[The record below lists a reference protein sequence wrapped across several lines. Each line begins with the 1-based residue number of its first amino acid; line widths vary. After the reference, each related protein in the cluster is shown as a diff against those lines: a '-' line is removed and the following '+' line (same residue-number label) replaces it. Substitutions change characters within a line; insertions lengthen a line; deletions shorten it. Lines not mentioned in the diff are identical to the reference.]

1 MVVIDV
7 KFEVDLQS
15 LVAQLIDSGKTFEKE
30 RGEDGK
36 KNGLIY
42 CVRNLKNN
50 SGAIIFEVIRL
61 TFIGRAI
68 HVSSSM
74 AQLN

>member
-36 KNGLIY
+36 KMDSFTVY
-42 CVRNLKNN
+42 
-50 SGAIIFEVIRL
+50 E
-61 TFIGRAI
+61 T
-68 HVSSSM
+68 
-74 AQLN
+74 

>member
-36 KNGLIY
+36 KWTHLL
-42 CVRNLKNN
+42 CTKLKKQL
-50 SGAIIFEVIRL
+50 GRHYIR
-61 TFIGRAI
+61 GY
-68 HVSSSM
+68 
-74 AQLN
+74 